1 MILIRWGLTKHQINK
16 TMRKLILTF
25 SVLSIVT
32 ISSFA
37 QNLRFTRSGL
47 IEYQKKVNMYAIIQR
62 SFNKENETLLKPAFE
77 AYKQQHPQ
85 FKELKSTLM
94 FSDNKTLFT
103 PVGVNTSITSFFN
116 DPQIAMQNNIVYS
129 DLNSKQLISKRKVFE
144 ETYLL
149 KDSVKNIKWKFTD
162 EVRDVAGYPCHRANG
177 LTLDSV
183 YVVAFYTDKIPISGG
198 PELFGGLPG
207 MILQVVLPH
216 ENVSWIATKVEEVE
230 FPENPILPPTGGS
243 IVNLN
248 DLIDKLKSVYK
259 DNTKNAFEYLKAFL
273 L

>member
-1 MILIRWGLTKHQINK
+1 MK
-16 TMRKLILTF
+16 KLMLTF
-25 SVLSIVT
+25 SALSIIT
-32 ISSFA
+32 LSSFA
-37 QNLRFTRSGL
+37 QNIRFVRSGL
-47 IEYQKKVNMYAIIQR
+47 IEYQKKVNMYAIIER
-62 SFNKENETLLKPAFE
+62 SIDKENETLLKPAFE
-77 AYKQQHPQ
+77 AYKEEHPQ

-94 FSDNKTLFT
+94 FAGNKTLFT
-103 PVGVNTSITSFFN
+103 PVGVNVSITSFFN

-149 KDSVKNIKWKFTD
+149 KDGLKNIKWKFTD
-162 EVRDVAGYPCHRANG
+162 EVRDVVGYPCRRANG

-183 YVVAFYTDKIPISGG
+183 YVVAFYTDRIPVSGG

-207 MILQVVLPH
+207 MILQLALPH
-216 ENVSWIATKVEEVE
+216 ENVSWMATKVEEVE
-230 FPENPILPPTGGS
+230 LPGNSILPPTGGS

-248 DLIDKLKSVYK
+248 ELIDKLKSVYK
-259 DNTKNAFEYLKAFL
+259 DSTKNTFEYLKPFL